1 MRFVLQL
8 ALLGVAC
15 GIPIAGKKQRAEQK
29 LIVTSEDACP
39 KYVSLTGNDGGR
51 LQVDDAWCEGNCRDR
66 PLCPTDKCTCFTG
79 SGQEEA
85 ASADL
90 RKAMVK
96 EKVAAPVAAPEGDAR
111 KESCPKFVGR
121 GSSADGN
128 PRLKGSSSEK
138 EDAYCEKNCRKGFCP
153 ESTCRCI
160 TDVPAE
166 PSDGR
171 NNTVCTRF
179 CFEVSGNSGTC
190 ARWSFE
196 TASKGSMPQCCIA
209 RCPVD
214 FICAMSVCSN

>member
-1 MRFVLQL
+1 MRLVLQL

-121 GSSADGN
+121 
-128 PRLKGSSSEK
+128 
-138 EDAYCEKNCRKGFCP
+138 
-153 ESTCRCI
+153 
-160 TDVPAE
+160 
-166 PSDGR
+166 
-171 NNTVCTRF
+171 
-179 CFEVSGNSGTC
+179 
-190 ARWSFE
+190 
-196 TASKGSMPQCCIA
+196 
-209 RCPVD
+209 
-214 FICAMSVCSN
+214 